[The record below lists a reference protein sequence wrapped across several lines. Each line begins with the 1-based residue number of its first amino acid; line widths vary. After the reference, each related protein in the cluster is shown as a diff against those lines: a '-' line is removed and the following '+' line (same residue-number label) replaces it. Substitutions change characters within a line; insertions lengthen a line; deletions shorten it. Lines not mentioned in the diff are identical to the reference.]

1 MENTRESYNVKNNT
15 VNRKYKDR
23 LFRMVFS
30 QKKELLE
37 LYNALNETNYD
48 DPQKLE
54 INTLENA
61 IYMSMRNDISFLIDS
76 SIQTLYPLFA
86 RAHKPQTMTFSCFA
100 ALSSIGVRP
109 VRLNRLPCKARK
121 SPWLRSQSRKEINF
135 VPCKALE

>member
-76 SIQTLYPLFA
+76 SIQTLYEHQSTYNPNLPLRYLMYIA
-86 RAHKPQTMTFSCFA
+86 D
-100 ALSSIGVRP
+100 LYSSITRDT
-109 VRLNRLPCKARK
+109 
-121 SPWLRSQSRKEINF
+121 SPYAEISY
-135 VPCKALE
+135 LLQWSG